1 MRRTPLL
8 AVLALVMAG
17 GTAQATEVGIS
28 RNFGV
33 GFQLGD
39 PTAIVAKAFLN
50 GNDAIDFGL
59 GIYGYGRG
67 YCYDDHGSRY
77 WCNGGHGSMSVH
89 ADYLYQ
95 ENIIHGNL
103 KLDWHV
109 GGGGRVIFWNYGDSG
124 HSDVALLG
132 RVPLGFDFTF
142 RRPSFLEAYI
152 EIAPA
157 IVVIPP
163 LDFTID
169 FGLGVRAYF

>member
-1 MRRTPLL
+1 MKRIPLF
-8 AVLALVMAG
+8 AALALLVASGSAG
-17 GTAQATEVGIS
+17 ATEVGIS
-28 RNFGV
+28 RNFGL

-39 PTAIVAKAFLN
+39 PTAIVAKAFLDN
-50 GNDAIDFGL
+50 NDAVDFGL
-59 GIYGYGRG
+59 GIYGYAGN
-67 YCYDDHGSRY
+67 YCSDKNNDRH
-77 WCNGGHGSMSVH
+77 WCSSAHGSMSVH

-95 ENIIHGNL
+95 ENIIHGPL
-103 KLDWHV
+103 KLDWHA
-109 GGGGRVIFWNYGDSG
+109 GGGGRVIFWNYNDSGDSG
-124 HSDVALLG
+124 VALLG

-163 LDFTID
+163 LHFTID